1 MFYKLPVVVLQH
13 NNLMVPTTKRIQ
25 SKMQIN
31 AKPNEAM
38 QELRDLLA
46 ALSSKDWFAV
56 QLQGIM
62 SKRLTHGR

>member
-1 MFYKLPVVVLQH
+1 MFYKLPAVVLQH

-46 ALSSKDWFAV
+46 ALSSKD
-56 QLQGIM
+56 
-62 SKRLTHGR
+62 